1 MKCIT
6 LFLLHRLRRLT
17 TYGSNVAF
25 LTLSLA
31 SPGTLPQLVCYNWKI
46 RLHKKYEH
54 QSFLLAVVNPQLNQE
69 DNNTDSCVL
78 RLSPL
83 TSLLCS
89 SNRYSRQFCYQSWA
103 LVENTS
109 FFTIGQR
116 TALFIVRDKHMLVNH
131 FCMELRFPENA
142 AFLPDKVGCVSR
154 NNYSKTITLE

>member
-6 LFLLHRLRRLT
+6 LFLLHRLRRLIT
-17 TYGSNVAF
+17 EGSNVAF
-25 LTLSLA
+25 LSLSSA
-31 SPGTLPQLVCYNWKI
+31 SQGTPPQLVCHSWKI
-46 RLHKKYEH
+46 RLPEKYEH
-54 QSFLLAVVNPQLNQE
+54 QSFLLAVVHPQLNQE

-89 SNRYSRQFCYQSWA
+89 YNRYSRQFCYQSWA

-109 FFTIGQR
+109 FSTKSQR
-116 TALFIVRDKHMLVNH
+116 TALLLVRDKHKLVNY

-142 AFLPDKVGCVSR
+142 DSTKDRSSHTAAKSLS
-154 NNYSKTITLE
+154 